1 MEPLSLTQL
10 ESSAADADN
19 TIPSSAD
26 QATPLFAASQL
37 STATDADGK
46 PRRLR
51 QKWSDEE
58 TADLIKGCAIHGVGS
73 WKKYQRHSRVEMR
86 WLTV

>member
-10 ESSAADADN
+10 DADN
-19 TIPSSAD
+19 TIPSSTD
-26 QATPLFAASQL
+26 QTQTQAKPVFAASQRRA
-37 STATDADGK
+37 STDADGK

-58 TADLIKGCAIHGVGS
+58 TADLIKGCAIYGVGS
-73 WKKYQRHSRVEMR
+73 WKRYQIHPRLEMR
-86 WLTV
+86 WLTG